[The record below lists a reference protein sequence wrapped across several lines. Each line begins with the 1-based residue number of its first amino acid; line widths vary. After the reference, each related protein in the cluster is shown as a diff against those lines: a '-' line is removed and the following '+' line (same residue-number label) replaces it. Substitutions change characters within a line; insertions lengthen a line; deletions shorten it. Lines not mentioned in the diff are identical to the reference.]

1 MRDEIQKR
9 PVLLPHRCNRHRIL
23 LHCIREIEAVLPNS
37 KEETVSI
44 YKKSGL
50 GHSTTKR
57 TFSVPPASCAPFFGG
72 MQETIPTFDSLERF
86 SVPIGEVNMISITAV
101 KYILYNVNCT

>member
-44 YKKSGL
+44 YKKAVSDTLRPNGRFPSL
-50 GHSTTKR
+50 PR
-57 TFSVPPASCAPFFGG
+57 PALIFFGG
-72 MQETIPTFDSLERF
+72 MQETKPTLDSLERF
-86 SVPIGEVNMISITAV
+86 FRPPLG
-101 KYILYNVNCT
+101 K

>member
-23 LHCIREIEAVLPNS
+23 LHSIREIEAVLPNN
-37 KEETVSI
+37 KEETGPFT
-44 YKKSGL
+44 KNGL

-57 TFSVPPASCAPFFGG
+57 TFSVPPASYSPLFRRNAGKDTDARFSGA
-72 MQETIPTFDSLERF
+72 F

-101 KYILYNVNCT
+101 EYILYNVNCT

>member
-23 LHCIREIEAVLPNS
+23 LHSIREIEAVLPNN
-37 KEETVSI
+37 KEETGPFT
-44 YKKSGL
+44 KNGL

-57 TFSVPPASCAPFFGG
+57 TFSVPPASYSPFSGG
-72 MQETIPTFDSLERF
+72 MQETIPTLDSLERF
-86 SVPIGEVNMISITAV
+86 SIPIGEVNMISITAV
-101 KYILYNVNCT
+101 EYILYNVNCT

>member
-37 KEETVSI
+37 KEEAVSI
-44 YKKSGL
+44 YKKTVSDALRPNGRFPSL
-50 GHSTTKR
+50 PRPALLFSEECR
-57 TFSVPPASCAPFFGG
+57 TRP
-72 MQETIPTFDSLERF
+72 MLNSLERF
-86 SVPIGEVNMISITAV
+86 SVPIGEINVITITAGEYLFQ
-101 KYILYNVNCT
+101 K

>member
-9 PVLLPHRCNRHRIL
+9 LVLLPHRCNRHRIL

-44 YKKSGL
+44 NKKAVSDTLRPNGRFPAVPRPAL
-50 GHSTTKR
+50 IFSEECRKR
-57 TFSVPPASCAPFFGG
+57 NRRSILWSVFSVPHWGSKDDFHYCW
-72 MQETIPTFDSLERF
+72 
-86 SVPIGEVNMISITAV
+86 
-101 KYILYNVNCT
+101 

>member
-44 YKKSGL
+44 YKKAVSDTLRPNGRFPSLPRPALLFSEECRNETDARFSGA
-50 GHSTTKR
+50 
-57 TFSVPPASCAPFFGG
+57 F
-72 MQETIPTFDSLERF
+72 F
-86 SVPIGEVNMISITAV
+86 SVPIGEVNMISITAGDCIFL
-101 KYILYNVNCT
+101 K

>member
-44 YKKSGL
+44 YKYGL

-72 MQETIPTFDSLERF
+72 MQETIPTLDSLERF
-86 SVPIGEVNMISITAV
+86 SVPIWEVNMISITAV
-101 KYILYNVNCT
+101 EYILYNVNCT

>member
-23 LHCIREIEAVLPNS
+23 LHSIREIETVLPNN
-37 KEETVSI
+37 KEETGPFT
-44 YKKSGL
+44 KKRS
-50 GHSTTKR
+50 R
-57 TFSVPPASCAPFFGG
+57 TLYDQTDVFRPSRVLLSFFFGG
-72 MQETIPTFDSLERF
+72 MQERIPTLDSLERF

-101 KYILYNVNCT
+101 EYILYNVNCT